1 MKISLAQ
8 QNYHIG
14 NFKYNISK
22 ITKAIEAAK
31 NESADLVV
39 FSELAICGY
48 IPEDILFYDSFLMK
62 CRESLA
68 EIASQT
74 LGIAIIIGCP
84 AENTE
89 TKGKKIFNAAYF
101 IENGEIKYTI
111 KKTCLPSYD
120 IFDECRYF
128 EPSSS
133 WEVVEFKGKKIAV
146 TICEDI
152 WNLGPENLYP
162 VTPMDK
168 LKKFNPDFMVNLS
181 ASPFDYSKM
190 EAREKILEENVMTY
204 NIPLFYCN
212 TVGAQTGLVF
222 DGNSCVFGRNGAI
235 IDKLN
240 CFEDDQK
247 FYNLEQVLNHNREGL
262 PPCEPDSAVYK
273 KDKNISQV
281 YDALKLGISDY
292 FKKMNF
298 KKAILGSSGGL
309 DSAVTLAIACDALG
323 SENVTAVLLP
333 TQYSSNH
340 SVEDA
345 ENLSKNLNNPYHII
359 PVNSVYNAYL
369 ELLSPVFKNMPF
381 DVTEENLQS
390 RSRGAILMAI
400 ANKFGYIL
408 LNTSNKS
415 EIATGYGT
423 LYGDMTGG
431 LSVLGDCYK
440 TQVYEIASFINRNKE
455 IIPSHIIVKPPS
467 AELRPGQKDSDSLPD
482 YNILDN
488 ILYQYI
494 DKSHNAET
502 IVSNGFDETLVN
514 RVVKMV
520 DKNEYKRAQFCPIIR
535 VSSKVFGKGR
545 RIPVV
550 AEI

>member
-22 ITKAIEAAK
+22 ITKAIETAK
-31 NESADLVV
+31 SENADLVV

-48 IPEDILFYDSFLMK
+48 IPEDILFYDNFLMK

-68 EIASQT
+68 HIASQT

-128 EPSSS
+128 EPASS
-133 WEVVEFKGKKIAV
+133 WEIVEFKGKKIAV

-152 WNLGPENLYP
+152 WNLGTKKLYP

-190 EAREKILEENVMTY
+190 EAREKILEENVMAY

-222 DGNSCVFGRNGAI
+222 DGNSYVFGRNGSI

-240 CFEDDQK
+240 CFQEDLR
-247 FYNLEQVLNHNREGL
+247 FYNLDQVLNHHREGL
-262 PPCEPDSAVYK
+262 PPCEPDSVEYK
-273 KDKNISQV
+273 RDKNISQV
-281 YDALKLGISDY
+281 YDALKLGIADY

-323 SENVTAVLLP
+323 NENVTAVLLP
-333 TQYSSNH
+333 TQFSSNH

-345 ENLSKNLNNPYHII
+345 EHLSKNLNNPYHII
-359 PVNSVYNAYL
+359 AVNSVYNAYL

-440 TQVYEIASFINRNKE
+440 TQVYELASFINRNRE

-502 IVSNGFDETLVN
+502 IVSNGFDETLVK

-535 VSSKVFGKGR
+535 VSSKIFGKGR